1 MESASRPTPTLT
13 TTSLTYSNYPI
24 KKTTKDTTMNSPRC
38 INIDWLEVYCLEPLD
53 QPRDDNYFRR
63 LGWQVETRPYG
74 TRSYRQMFTLIGSDG
89 EPFLE
94 VRREPVGFFKDGSQQ
109 HQDPNGCHLRL
120 TNRSCY
126 LEHAAQ
132 LMQQF
137 VDRYGFIFQRIAK
150 IDLAY
155 DFERFDSGDYPNAF
169 LRRYI
174 EGHYSKIN
182 QSNISARGRDQW
194 DGRKWNSVSWG
205 ADRSP
210 VVTRFYNKSKELLEV
225 KDKPYIRQAWAE
237 CGLIDDV
244 VTMYKRIDPDNPP
257 RKSKVYDDKWYKPDI
272 WRVEFSVRSSVKR
285 WVTIDNELSPQ
296 GGKVSLR
303 NTLDIYFTRSQL
315 WQMFASLATH
325 YFHFR
330 YYNEGVSKYA
340 AEDKMLFD
348 FHSLSTFYKVEKLAS
363 SRPKSD
369 IIERLIRAIEAYRRF
384 HFDKATNKAAAI
396 LEDELRRLQAERM
409 AVRPWD
415 ESETRL
421 LRRLLAVRLS
431 DPSKPFSFSF
441 DVAQRM
447 ADIERTLW
455 DCDLTEETNAAFP
468 ATESGYNSTHV
479 GFSDVKS

>member
-1 MESASRPTPTLT
+1 
-13 TTSLTYSNYPI
+13 
-24 KKTTKDTTMNSPRC
+24 MNIPRC
-38 INIDWLEVYCLEPLD
+38 INIDWLEVYCLEPVD
-53 QPRDDNYFRR
+53 QPHDDNYFRR
-63 LGWQVETRPYG
+63 RGWKVETRPYG
-74 TRSYRQMFTLIGSDG
+74 TRSYRQMFTLIGADN

-94 VRREPVGFFKDGSQQ
+94 VRREPVGFFKDGSQS
-109 HQDPNGCHLRL
+109 HQDPNGCHLRFV
-120 TNRSCY
+120 NRSCY
-126 LEHAAQ
+126 LHHAAA
-132 LMQQF
+132 LMQEF
-137 VDRYGFIFQRIAK
+137 IGRYGFIFQRIAK

-182 QSNISARGRDQW
+182 QSNIAARGRDQW
-194 DGRKWNSVSWG
+194 DGRKWSSVSWG
-205 ADRSP
+205 AERSP

-225 KDKPYIRQAWAE
+225 HDKPYIRQAWAE

-257 RKSKVYDDKWYKPDI
+257 RKSKVYDDNWYKPEI

-303 NTLDIYFTRSQL
+303 NTLDIYVERSQL
-315 WQMFASLATH
+315 WTMFASLATH

-330 YYNEGVSKYA
+330 YYSEGISKYS

-348 FHSLSTFYKVEKLAS
+348 FAGESIFYKVEKVAS
-363 SRPKSD
+363 NRAKSD
-369 IIERLIRAIEAYRRF
+369 VIERLIRAIEAYRRF
-384 HFDKATNKAAAI
+384 HFDKETNRAAAI

-415 ESETRL
+415 DSETRL

-431 DPSKPFSFSF
+431 DPSRPFAVSRSI
-441 DVAQRM
+441 AQRM
-447 ADIERTLW
+447 VEIEQSLW
-455 DCDLTEETNAAFP
+455 DFDQPDETAA
-468 ATESGYNSTHV
+468 ASVTSESGYNSTHV